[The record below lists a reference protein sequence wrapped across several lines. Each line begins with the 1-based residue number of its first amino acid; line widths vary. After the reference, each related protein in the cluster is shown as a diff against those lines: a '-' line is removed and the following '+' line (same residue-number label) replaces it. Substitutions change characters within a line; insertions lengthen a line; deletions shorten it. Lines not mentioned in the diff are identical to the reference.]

1 MWSDSLTAPKSGESG
16 LLDLLHEA
24 RDLYQAEVMNQ
35 GKLYQRYAD
44 DFVNSHEFH
53 DAIDAWSRNEHRK
66 NYYILK
72 SILYERRDL
81 VESFFSKDAGDEEL
95 NELLHLFNTTTPS
108 SKTFVAPGKRERHPD
123 VSFHCCIDKEDFEVI
138 AMACNKAGVFSE
150 VVTVEDLY
158 SLLNGKTHSPLH
170 SRNNRLVAY
179 FFNQLAT
186 SELICRNWQIVLAT
200 KKSIVSSSGK
210 RTLLQSDLSEAVY
223 ANSDYVPSSQMRI
236 IDAAIRSISK
246 RKSSK

>member
-1 MWSDSLTAPKSGESG
+1 
-16 LLDLLHEA
+16 
-24 RDLYQAEVMNQ
+24 MNQ

-53 DAIDAWSRNEHRK
+53 DAIDAWSRNEHQK

-72 SILYERRDL
+72 SLLYERRDL
-81 VESFFSKDAGDEEL
+81 VESFFSKDAAGDGEL
-95 NELLHLFNTTTPS
+95 IELLHLFNTTTPT

-123 VSFHCCIDKEDFEVI
+123 VSFHCCIFYDDFEVL
-138 AMACNKAGVFSE
+138 ATACNKAGVFSE
-150 VVTVEDLY
+150 VVTVDDLY
-158 SLLNGKTHSPLH
+158 SLLNGKIPTPLH

-179 FFNQLAT
+179 LFNQLAT

-200 KKSIVSSSGK
+200 KKGVVSSSGK

-223 ANSDYVPSSQMRI
+223 ANSDYVPTSQMRI
-236 IDAAIRSISK
+236 MDAAIRSISK
-246 RKSSK
+246 GKPSK